1 MTLQSSGA
9 ISLANLASE
18 YTDSAPNSLSEFYR
32 NGGKVPNSITTNVPA
47 GSYVTQY
54 NQSTYYWRVGLFSEI
69 RWNNVTIN
77 QGALTSST
85 ATTYSAGGF
94 DYQRGSFVGNV
105 TTGSGKT
112 AFTWA
117 YYQVRR
123 RTSATTST
131 QNVNQ
136 NVPTSGTISLS
147 QFYGGRAT

>member
-18 YTDSAPNSLSEFYR
+18 YTDTQPNSLSEFYR
-32 NGGKVPNSITTNVPA
+32 NGGKVPSSITENVAA

-54 NQSTYYWRVGLFSEI
+54 NVNTYYWRVGIFASL
-69 RWNNVTIN
+69 RWNNVQI
-77 QGALTSST
+77 SSSVASN
-85 ATTYSAGGF
+85 ATTFSSGGF
-94 DYQRGSFVGNV
+94 DYQRGAFVANI

-117 YYQVRR
+117 YYKIQR
-123 RTSATTST
+123 RTSATTT
-131 QNVNQ
+131 TTNVNQ

-147 QFYGGRAT
+147 QFYGGRAS

>member
-18 YTDSAPNSLSEFYR
+18 YTDSQPNSLSEFYR
-32 NGGKVPNSITTNVPA
+32 NGGKVPSSITENVAA

-54 NQSTYYWRVGLFSEI
+54 NVNTYYWRVGIMATL
-69 RWNNVTIN
+69 RWNNVQI
-77 QGALTSST
+77 SST
-85 ATTYSAGGF
+85 VASNATTFSSGGF
-94 DYQRGSFVGNV
+94 DYQRGAFVGNV

-117 YYQVRR
+117 YYKIQR
-123 RTSATTST
+123 RTSATTT
-131 QNVNQ
+131 TTNVNQ

-147 QFYGGRAT
+147 QFYGGRAS

>member
-18 YTDSAPNSLSEFYR
+18 YTDSQPNSLSEFYR
-32 NGGKVPNSITTNVPA
+32 NGGKVPSSITENVAA

-54 NQSTYYWRVGLFSEI
+54 NQSTYYWRVGIMATL
-69 RWNNVTIN
+69 RWNNVQI
-77 QGALTSST
+77 SST
-85 ATTYSAGGF
+85 VASNATTFSSGGF
-94 DYQRGSFVGNV
+94 DYQRGAFVGNV

-117 YYQVRR
+117 YYKIQR
-123 RTSATTST
+123 RTSATTT
-131 QNVNQ
+131 TTNVNQ

-147 QFYGGRAT
+147 QFYGGRAS